1 MRVCECAH
9 TSVCVPVPVSQGER
23 GGCEGMIEMF
33 YILIRVMVTQL
44 NKSIET
50 HLTLHLKWILLH
62 IGKLYLNKT

>member
-1 MRVCECAH
+1 MRALL
-9 TSVCVPVPVSQGER
+9 
-23 GGCEGMIEMF
+23 GMTEMF